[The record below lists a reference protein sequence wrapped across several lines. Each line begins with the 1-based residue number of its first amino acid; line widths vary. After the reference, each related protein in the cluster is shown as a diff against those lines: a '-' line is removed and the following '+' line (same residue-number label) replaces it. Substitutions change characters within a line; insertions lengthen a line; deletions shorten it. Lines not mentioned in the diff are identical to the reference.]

1 MGARGELY
9 TTQVTL
15 DNRSYFFNVK
25 ENRNGDIFLQVV
37 ESKSRNGEDFDRH
50 AIVVFADDMQKFF
63 KGLDSS
69 ISFIEKEQKERS
81 KAAAEVNKQIHVS
94 FMLTTPLVMS
104 FLLAMPLIILT
115 LYTKDFMPM
124 ASICVMAGLF
134 QLHRSVAL
142 PLEYVSL
149 AHGHSWMFLILECIY
164 NVLVIASV
172 HILYNIWGLAGIGIA
187 LSFVGVSNTILLSI
201 VNYYFYGIRISN
213 SNID

>member
-37 ESKSRNGEDFDRH
+37 ESKNRNGEDFDRH

-81 KAAAEVNKQIHVS
+81 KAAAERKAARAAASGKKVYQRKPTAEEERRRSGVKKTGRVHV
-94 FMLTTPLVMS
+94 
-104 FLLAMPLIILT
+104 
-115 LYTKDFMPM
+115 
-124 ASICVMAGLF
+124 
-134 QLHRSVAL
+134 
-142 PLEYVSL
+142 VSKRP
-149 AHGHSWMFLILECIY
+149 AE
-164 NVLVIASV
+164 NE
-172 HILYNIWGLAGIGIA
+172 
-187 LSFVGVSNTILLSI
+187 
-201 VNYYFYGIRISN
+201 
-213 SNID
+213 

>member
-1 MGARGELY
+1 MGARGELF

-81 KAAAEVNKQIHVS
+81 KAAAERKAARAVAAGKKVYQRKPTAEEERRQSGVKKTGRVHV
-94 FMLTTPLVMS
+94 
-104 FLLAMPLIILT
+104 
-115 LYTKDFMPM
+115 
-124 ASICVMAGLF
+124 
-134 QLHRSVAL
+134 
-142 PLEYVSL
+142 VSKRP
-149 AHGHSWMFLILECIY
+149 AE
-164 NVLVIASV
+164 NE
-172 HILYNIWGLAGIGIA
+172 
-187 LSFVGVSNTILLSI
+187 
-201 VNYYFYGIRISN
+201 
-213 SNID
+213 